1 MVEER
6 EKMRECDG
14 IYTFSFL
21 SFNLVGDWVML
32 FSGSTG
38 IQDSDALNRIT
49 LNSNMDNIPQSHRI
63 LLYPVSTAD
72 SGTPSN

>member
-6 EKMRECDG
+6 EKMREYDG

-49 LNSNMDNIPQSHRI
+49 LKSNMGYMDK
-63 LLYPVSTAD
+63 YPAISPN
-72 SGTPSN
+72 TPLPGQYCR

>member
-1 MVEER
+1 MYGRREEKQG
-6 EKMRECDG
+6 EYDG
-14 IYTFSFL
+14 IYTF

-49 LNSNMDNIPQSHRI
+49 LKSNMGYIDK
-63 LLYPVSTAD
+63 YPAISPN
-72 SGTPSN
+72 TPLPGQYCR